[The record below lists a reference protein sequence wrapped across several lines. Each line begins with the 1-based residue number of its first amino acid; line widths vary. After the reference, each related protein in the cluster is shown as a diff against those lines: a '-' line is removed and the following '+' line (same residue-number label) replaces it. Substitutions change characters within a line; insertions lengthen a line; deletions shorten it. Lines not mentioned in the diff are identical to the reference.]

1 MGVQKTRSQVLQIIA
16 FQDGC
21 GATQNC
27 QSQLG
32 NGFQGICC
40 QGCMFPLTSLSSMC
54 LRSSRLFTSC
64 VSAAFLRISPDLIF
78 LSFLFFFDKQ
88 PAACSLPIHFIHIL
102 FPCKNSCLLAL
113 GSAPSQHKQ
122 LLRIRSDYPTDQKS
136 RRAQAAPRA
145 LALAALAAA
154 AAALG

>member
-1 MGVQKTRSQVLQIIA
+1 MKWASRSQVLQNRA

-21 GATQNC
+21 GATRNR

-40 QGCMFPLTSLSSMC
+40 CQGCVFPLTSLSSPVC

-102 FPCKNSCLLAL
+102 FPCKKTPAFLHSAPPPPNTNSCCAFAL
-113 GSAPSQHKQ
+113 IIPQ
-122 LLRIRSDYPTDQKS
+122 T
-136 RRAQAAPRA
+136 RRAEERRLHLAP
-145 LALAALAAA
+145 
-154 AAALG
+154 